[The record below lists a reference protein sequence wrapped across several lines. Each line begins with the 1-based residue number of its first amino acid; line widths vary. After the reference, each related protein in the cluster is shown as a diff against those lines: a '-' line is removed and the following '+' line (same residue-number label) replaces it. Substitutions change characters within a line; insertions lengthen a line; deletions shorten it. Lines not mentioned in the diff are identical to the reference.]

1 MMSDQEAFQGQLSD
15 LAVLVSGFGSH
26 ADLSKMA
33 NVVAEVREAGCMRA
47 FHPSVLGA
55 SACYDGHMPSW

>member
-1 MMSDQEAFQGQLSD
+1 MVSDQEAFQGQLSD

-33 NVVAEVREAGCMRA
+33 NVVAEVRKAGCMRA
-47 FHPSVLGA
+47 FHLSV
-55 SACYDGHMPSW
+55 